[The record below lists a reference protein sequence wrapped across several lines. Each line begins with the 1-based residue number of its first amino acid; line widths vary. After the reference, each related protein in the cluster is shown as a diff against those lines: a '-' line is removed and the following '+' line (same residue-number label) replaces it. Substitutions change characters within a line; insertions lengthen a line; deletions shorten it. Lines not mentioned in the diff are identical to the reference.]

1 MIDIVEQLGGPAARP
16 RLEPAFLIVDAS
28 EDPRRRAAYHRLR
41 RTEFVERQGLF
52 AADDRDEADDA
63 DSTRVLVALGAD
75 GAVVG
80 GVRLERCDG
89 AADLGWW
96 KGSRLVCARGAEP
109 ARAGVGAALVRAA
122 CATALNLGTLRFDAH
137 VQARHERFF
146 ERLGWVGA
154 GQRDLHGTRHVLMRW
169 PIDRFQRL
177 AAATKAPIGG
187 LVGGLL
193 PHDQWRGDDAV
204 PIPGSELVGTVD
216 AITPS
221 MVERDPEWAGWCG
234 ILVTAHDLAAMGASP
249 VGALDALGAP
259 DIAHAQ
265 RVLAGVRRASE
276 AFALPVLGGHTQIGV
291 PAALSI
297 TGFGRA
303 AQPVPAGGGRV
314 GDVLTVTADVNGG
327 WRPGYRGAQWDS
339 TSMLSREQLLP
350 MLETVARNRP
360 RAAKDVSM
368 AGIVGTA
375 GMLAEACGCGAELN
389 VAEIPRPS
397 GAVLAD
403 WLTCF
408 PGYAVITA
416 DRRDATPISAAG
428 GAVARRCGVLSA
440 GAGVRLRWPDG
451 ETTAALPDC
460 NVTGLSAHPPTEAGR

>member
-16 RLEPAFLIVDAS
+16 SCSRPAALIVDVS
-28 EDPRRRAAYHRLR
+28 DDPLRRAAYQRLR
-41 RTEFVERQGLF
+41 HTEFVERQRLF

-63 DSTRVLVALGAD
+63 SDTRVLVALGPD
-75 GAVVG
+75 GAVAG
-80 GVRLERCDG
+80 GVRLERCDVG
-89 AADLGWW
+89 RVADLGWW

-122 CATALNLGTLRFDAH
+122 CATALNLGALRFDAH

-146 ERLGWVGA
+146 TRLGWIAARELSVT
-154 GQRDLHGTRHVLMRW
+154 GTPHVLMRW
-169 PIDRFQRL
+169 PIDRFEQL
-177 AAATKAPIGG
+177 VAATKAPIGG

-193 PHDQWRGDDAV
+193 AQDQWRGDDAV
-204 PIPGSELVGTVD
+204 PIPGSGLVSTVD

-221 MVERDPEWAGWCG
+221 MVERDPDWAGWCG

-249 VGALDALGAP
+249 VGVLDAIAAT
-259 DIAHAQ
+259 DVAHAQ

-276 AFALPVLGGHTQIGV
+276 AFVLPVLGGHTQIGV
-291 PAALSI
+291 PAALAI
-297 TGFGRA
+297 TGFGHVAEPVA
-303 AQPVPAGGGRV
+303 ASGASI
-314 GDVLTVTADVNGG
+314 GDVLSVTADVRGG

-339 TSMLSREQLLP
+339 TSMLGREQLVP

-375 GMLAEACGCGAELN
+375 GMLAEACGCGAELT

-397 GAVLAD
+397 GALLAD

-416 DRRDATPISAAG
+416 DGRDATPINAAG

-451 ETTAALPDC
+451 ESTVALPDC
-460 NVTGLSAHPPTEAGR
+460 NLTGLGAAQ